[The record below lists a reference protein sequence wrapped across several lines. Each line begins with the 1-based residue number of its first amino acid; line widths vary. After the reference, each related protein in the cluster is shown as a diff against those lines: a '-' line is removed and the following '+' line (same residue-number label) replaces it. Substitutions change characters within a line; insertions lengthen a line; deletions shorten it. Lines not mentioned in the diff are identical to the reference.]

1 MRIAWEKGKN
11 IRFAVWMAILLFLQL
26 GVCFYFGNKKA
37 GFHEDELYTF
47 YSTNKTAGLSVND
60 RQWLTKEQ
68 IRNDFVVLP
77 GEGFRYGVVKQMQSW
92 DCTRPFTIIFSIQ
105 PALCFRGS
113 LANGWELG

>member
-1 MRIAWEKGKN
+1 M
-11 IRFAVWMAILLFLQL
+11 AVLLFLQL

-60 RQWLTKEQ
+60 RQWLTREQ

-92 DCTRPFTIIFSIQ
+92 DVHPPFYYYLFHTACSLFPGVFSKWLGIGVNMIGF
-105 PALCFRGS
+105 AGS
-113 LANGWELG
+113 